1 MSYYTILF
9 YIFAIAIIASAVV
22 VVTAKNIIY
31 SAVSLFITL
40 FFIAGLYV
48 LLNADFIAITQIM
61 VYIGGILILLI
72 FGIMLTSK
80 ITDVELTTSNLSA
93 VPAIIFTVGIT
104 TIIIFVILTTK
115 WNTKPPAVMTETIS
129 QIGKLMLTT
138 YLLPFEIA
146 SIVLLVALI
155 GSAMYSRKIK

>member
-9 YIFAIAIIASAVV
+9 YIFAVLTIASAVIV
-22 VVTAKNIIY
+22 VSTKNIIY

-40 FFIAGLYV
+40 FMVAAFYI

-72 FGIMLTSK
+72 FGIMLTTK
-80 ITDVELTTSNLSA
+80 ITDVDIKTNNLSA
-93 VPAIIFTVGIT
+93 IPAMIFAVGIT

-115 WNTKPPAVMTETIS
+115 WNTKTPVESKETIT
-129 QIGKLMLTT
+129 QIGKLLLTN

-155 GSAMYSRKIK
+155 GSAMYSRKTK